1 MDPDVAE
8 ALAKS
13 FLGRLPSEVVDPLVA
28 DQIRLDYPTGTTIY
42 RGGEPTR
49 ALLMVSGLIRAFVTS
64 REGRQVTIRYGRP
77 TEVLG
82 TALIIGGPLN
92 AHAETLAPTSVLQI
106 DARRLEDAARRDV
119 RLAYAMAEEVSH
131 RLDEAIEQIK
141 INAFG
146 SVKQRVAAQL
156 LDLAS
161 MQERPEAPLAA
172 EVSQQGL
179 ADAVGSMRE
188 VVARAL
194 RDLRAAGIVATS
206 TDRIEI
212 LDPVQLHEESL
223 VSRRRP

>member
-13 FLGRLPSEVVDPLVA
+13 FLGRLPSEVVEPLLA
-28 DQIRLDYPTGTTIY
+28 DQVRLDCPAGTTIY
-42 RGGEPTR
+42 RGGEPAR
-49 ALLMVSGLIRAFVTS
+49 AILMVSGLIRIFVTS
-64 REGRQVTIRYGRP
+64 RQGRQVTIRYGRP
-77 TEVLG
+77 PDVIG
-82 TALIIGGPLN
+82 TALIIGGPLD
-92 AHAETLAPTSVLQI
+92 AHAQTLSPTSLLQI

-131 RLDEAIEQIK
+131 RLDEAIEQIA

-146 SVKQRVAAQL
+146 SVKHRVASHL

-161 MQERPEAPLAA
+161 TQQRQEAPLAA
-172 EVSQQGL
+172 EVSQQDL
-179 ADAVGSMRE
+179 ADAVGSVRE

-194 RDLRAAGIVATS
+194 RDLRGAGIVATS

-212 LDPVQLHEESL
+212 LDPVRLHEESL
-223 VSRRRP
+223 VSRRP

>member
-1 MDPDVAE
+1 MDPDAAE

-13 FLGRLPSEVVDPLVA
+13 FLGRLPSDVVDPLLA
-28 DQIRLDYPTGTTIY
+28 DQLLLDYSAGTTIY
-42 RGGEPTR
+42 RGGEPAR
-49 ALLMVSGLIRAFVTS
+49 AILMVSGLIRIYVTS
-64 REGRQVTIRYGRP
+64 RQGRQVTIRYGRP
-77 TEVLG
+77 PDVLG

-92 AHAETLAPTSVLQI
+92 AHAQTLAPTRVLQI

-131 RLDEAIEQIK
+131 RLDEAIEQIA

-146 SVKQRVAAQL
+146 SVKQRVASHL

-161 MQERPEAPLAA
+161 TQQRQEAPLAA
-172 EVSQQGL
+172 EVSQQDL
-179 ADAVGSMRE
+179 ADAVGSVRE

-194 RDLRAAGIVATS
+194 RDLRDAGIVATS

-212 LDPVQLHEESL
+212 LDPVRLHEESL
-223 VSRRRP
+223 VSRRP

>member
-1 MDPDVAE
+1 MDPDVEE

-13 FLGRLPSEVVDPLVA
+13 FLGRLPADVVDPLLA
-28 DQIRLDYPTGTTIY
+28 DQVRRDYPAGTTIY
-42 RGGEPTR
+42 RGGEPAR
-49 ALLMVSGLIRAFVTS
+49 AILVISGLIRIFVTS
-64 REGRQVTIRYGRP
+64 SRGRQVTIRYGRP

-82 TALIIGGPLN
+82 TALIIGGPLD
-92 AHAETLAPTSVLQI
+92 AHGQSLSPTSVLEI
-106 DARRLEDAARRDV
+106 DARRLEDSARRDV
-119 RLAYAMAEEVSH
+119 RLAYAMAEEVSD

-161 MQERPEAPLAA
+161 TQGPAAPFVA
-172 EVSQQGL
+172 EVSQQEL
-179 ADAVGSMRE
+179 ADAVGSVRE

-206 TDRIEI
+206 TDRVEI
-212 LDPVQLHEESL
+212 VDPILLHEEARGS
-223 VSRRRP
+223 PGP